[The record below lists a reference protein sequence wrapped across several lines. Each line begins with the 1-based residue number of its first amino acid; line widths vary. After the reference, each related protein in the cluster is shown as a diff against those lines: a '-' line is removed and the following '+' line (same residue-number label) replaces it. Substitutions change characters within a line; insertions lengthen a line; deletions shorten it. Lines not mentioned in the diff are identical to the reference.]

1 MAVTKKKQMSTFH
14 LLSVGSGVL
23 LVAGIGLAIQSSF
36 EKKPETPAC
45 EARYAGGVLFS
56 YARNGAGPLAPE
68 DLQARLGG
76 RDRGLV
82 ANAQIIEDASVLY
95 GYALEVKL
103 KKGAP
108 ESDDQT
114 RSGIGF
120 TWAPRQL
127 ATATAACLS
136 YNVWVPPDFKTGDGG
151 ILPGLL
157 SDADTIPSTGLV
169 PVVERKSASEVE
181 AGEGEAEQ
189 LKPFSTRP
197 QWRQDG
203 VLMMW
208 NAPNVGQS
216 GNLLLDPQKA
226 ALKRG
231 QWVRI
236 EQEAVLNSPGQH
248 DGMLRMW
255 VDGKLV
261 LERFDIAFRKSDLQS
276 FQAVAGDIHHVR
288 SGIWAPSPADMKVRL
303 SPLELRLR

>member
-1 MAVTKKKQMSTFH
+1 MAVTKKKQQMSTYH

-56 YARNGAGPLAPE
+56 YARKGAGALAPE

-76 RDRGLV
+76 RDRGIV
-82 ANAQIIEDASVLY
+82 ANARIIEDSNVLY
-95 GYALEVKL
+95 GYALEVQL
-103 KKGAP
+103 KNSAL
-108 ESDDQT
+108 ESDEQT

-127 ATATAACLS
+127 TTATGACLS
-136 YNVWVPPDFKTGDGG
+136 YNVWVPPGFKTGDGG

-169 PVVERKSASEVE
+169 PIVDRQAASGSE
-181 AGEGEAEQ
+181 AGEEGA

-197 QWRQDG
+197 QWRNDG
-203 VLMMW
+203 TLMMW
-208 NAPNVGQS
+208 SAPNVGQA

-226 ALKRG
+226 ILKKG

-236 EQEAVLNSPGQH
+236 EQEAVLNTPGNN
-248 DGMLRMW
+248 DGTLRMW

-261 LERFDIAFRKSDLQS
+261 LERYDIGFRKSDLQS
-276 FQAVAGDIHHVR
+276 FQAVAGDIHHIR
-288 SGIWAPSPADMKVRL
+288 SGIWAPSPDNVKVRM